1 MQTLSA
7 HNLGFDDD
15 DEILSTKQLADN
27 IKAQGIEKDFNQELV
42 DLINKGAMSLDF
54 IRNIQNFE
62 KSSNETAKT
71 FSIDENGNLLNSQK
85 HSNFI
90 LEKIENYKEFSN
102 EHKEFL
108 EKSLDEFHA
117 KIAKMV

>member
-15 DEILSTKQLADN
+15 DEILSTKQLTDN
-27 IKAQGIEKDFNQELV
+27 IKAQSIEKDFNQELV

-54 IRNIQNFE
+54 IRNIQNLE
-62 KSSNETAKT
+62 KSSNQTAKT